1 MMTMIKVC
9 HSYGVGQSDL
19 VKMSTTF
26 LFIPD
31 YLVLT
36 NKVQFN
42 KEALT
47 KCFLVQGRSRDGSR
61 DTSETGSSHGVGGGV
76 GGEVGGRVGG
86 GLGDVGVGVGCG
98 RGVGGDGV
106 GGSWG

>member
-1 MMTMIKVC
+1 M
-9 HSYGVGQSDL
+9 

-47 KCFLVQGRSRDGSR
+47 KCFLVQGSSRNGGG
-61 DTSETGSSHGVGGGV
+61 DTSKTGSSDGVGGGV
-76 GGEVGGRVGG
+76 GGEVGGGVGG
-86 GLGDVGVGVGCG
+86 SVGDVGVGVGCC